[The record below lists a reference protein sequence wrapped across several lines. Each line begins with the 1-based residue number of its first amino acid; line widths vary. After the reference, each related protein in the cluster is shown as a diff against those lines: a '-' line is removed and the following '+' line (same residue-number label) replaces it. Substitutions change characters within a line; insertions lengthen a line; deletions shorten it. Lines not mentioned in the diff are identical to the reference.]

1 MTTVD
6 TDSALLH
13 LGAAIEKKIPVD
25 ADHTEM
31 VKFKNRQNQAY
42 SSTLLYLQEFERDLK
57 IPTSTSSGR
66 HSKLPSLIQINLNIK
81 SLLADMIHKKLERIL
96 LHR

>member
-1 MTTVD
+1 MTTAD

-13 LGAAIEKKIPVD
+13 LGAAVEKKIPVD
-25 ADHTEM
+25 ADNVEI

-57 IPTSTSSGR
+57 IRASAPSGR
-66 HSKLPSLIQINLNIK
+66 HSNLPSLIQINLK
-81 SLLADMIHKKLERIL
+81 PRVFFADMRHKKLEGIL